1 MGLRIDTASGTYD
14 MPSSFGIDVEDTS
27 PIFNEQ
33 GSRTVAT
40 ELPHS
45 ARNAKLTKYI
55 YRLDNALS
63 PASDTQVSIHDGP
76 YRRKGTMNIIQI
88 SKKNSTA
95 NIGFDES
102 EIYSALS
109 SVSLRSLT
117 GLPILQPSGG
127 VTDLIHHMNEVML
140 EKIADPFHVFQ
151 ICVSLPSAE
160 RYGVE
165 TFFAEY
171 LNREIYGTSMYDYVL
186 NGKARTETYVIN
198 SSIVETKVPAGYGIT
213 GFLKVSWILNK
224 IFEHFG
230 YTLEDNPF
238 ENDPQLSRLVV
249 LNNSADAIVKG
260 SLNYVDMLPD
270 CTVNEFLQAL
280 YCRFGNVYFIN
291 GQAKT
296 VRCKLIDE
304 IVSSPGSDDWSN
316 LKASN
321 PTIYV
326 NEPKQLKLSAATSI
340 VGAASA
346 ISATPATDSFKK
358 FLLKYDNTVSSTL
371 GQGSLSYWAP
381 TGTFYERGI
390 VSGERKSISSD
401 FFPWD
406 QGDTISYEDISSID
420 ECLPMKADGP
430 DDMFHCPAYLFG
442 KQHKYTNIE
451 SSDVE
456 IDAEEKHTTPL
467 CFCFKVPPSAW
478 DYPIGSP
485 RCYTPSGN
493 LIPGFEFSMT
503 FVGDRGLFN
512 RFWRKY
518 DAILR
523 WSNNT
528 VETNI
533 NLHHA
538 ISSVDM
544 SKPIVIDGQRL
555 LVDTVRYTLP
565 LKRSQPATVR
575 LRTLRLLQPYNL
587 SDQQI
592 ILSEQKYKWKFI
604 STKEG
609 LMAAKRA
616 NYLASITPAAGYRI
630 TRAED
635 VAVSENPVTDDEIPF
650 TIPSQSD
657 YDAGTTIF
665 IRSVH
670 YSYKM
675 YFYSQKWNPTKGYW
689 EPEERSNNP
698 LSGEI
703 DYDTSIKAVGIND

>member
-102 EIYSALS
+102 EIYSLMS
-109 SVSLRSLT
+109 SVSLRSLD

-127 VTDLIHHMNEVML
+127 VTDLIYHMNEVMS
-140 EKIADPFHVFQ
+140 EKRAEPFHVFQ
-151 ICVSLPSAE
+151 ICVALPSTE
-160 RYGVE
+160 SNGVE
-165 TFFAEY
+165 HFYPEY
-171 LNREIYGTSMYDYVL
+171 LNKEISGGMNDYIL
-186 NGKARTETYVIN
+186 DASARTETYLID
-198 SSIVETKVPAGYGIT
+198 SSVVETKLPAGYGIT

-291 GQAKT
+291 GQSKT

-340 VGAASA
+340 NGAATV
-346 ISATPATDSFKK
+346 ISANPATDSFKK
-358 FLLKYDNTVSSTL
+358 FLLKYDNTVSSSL
-371 GQGSLSYWAP
+371 GQGYLSYWSP

-430 DDMFHCPAYLFG
+430 DDGLHCPAYLFG

-456 IDAEEKHTTPL
+456 IDAEETFNTPL

-478 DYPIGSP
+478 NYPIGSP

-503 FVGDRGLFN
+503 FVGDHGLFN

-657 YDAGTTIF
+657 YDAGTTMF
-665 IRSVH
+665 IRTVH
-670 YSYKM
+670 YSYKL
-675 YFYSQKWNPTKGYW
+675 YYYSQKWNASGYW